1 VRRLAFVLLTIPVLG
16 TACGSSKHP
25 ASPTPPPKTPPSPAR
40 VLGAGAKALYV
51 GGSWA
56 VVTRGRTA
64 VAAHLAGGTWHA
76 DRSGRVRI
84 AILGPHAAAARKPQV
99 AVELKAP
106 TRFVETGLWVDGSE
120 LVEKGGGLHPTDVT
134 IYGAPDQN
142 LARGTHVAVAY
153 GRTQTTGTAV
163 AWVFRVG

>member
-1 VRRLAFVLLTIPVLG
+1 MRRLAVVLVVVAISA
-16 TACGSSKHP
+16 TACGSTKHA
-25 ASPTPPPKTPPSPAR
+25 ASTTPPAKAPPSAAH
-40 VLGAGAKALYV
+40 VLGAGAKALYT
-51 GGSWA
+51 GGDWA

-64 VAAHLAGGTWHA
+64 VAAHLMGGSWRA

-84 AILGPHAAAARKPQV
+84 SILGPHAAAARRPQV

-106 TRFVETGLWVDGSE
+106 TRFVETGLWIDGSE

-134 IYGAPDQN
+134 IYGAPDKN

-153 GRTQTTGTAV
+153 GRTETTGTAV

>member
-1 VRRLAFVLLTIPVLG
+1 VRRLALVLVAVATS
-16 TACGSSKHP
+16 TSACGSAKHA
-25 ASPTPPPKTPPSPAR
+25 ASTAPPPKAPPSPAR
-40 VLGAGAKALYV
+40 VLGPGAKALYR

-56 VVTRGRTA
+56 VVTRGSTA

-84 AILGPHAAAARKPQV
+84 AILGPHAAAARRPQV
-99 AVELKAP
+99 AVELEAP

-120 LVEKGGGLHPTDVT
+120 LLEKGGGLRPTDVT
-134 IYGAPDQN
+134 IYGAPDRN

-163 AWVFRVG
+163 AWVFRVR